1 MQKWKISFLALVL
14 TAGGVAQTATE
25 MEAPQVNRVAKKMN
39 CPCGCKQDMACRMDP
54 YPCPVCRTNKAK
66 IIAMQ
71 AEGKNDDQILA
82 QFVQEQGKD
91 IVAIPPGV
99 MGWLAPYG
107 ALALGLGVVL
117 VVIKRL
123 RRPSLAPASPE
134 IDAATLYR
142 IEKDL
147 AKLD

>member
-1 MQKWKISFLALVL
+1 MQKWKISFLAVAL
-14 TAGGVAQTATE
+14 AAAAIAQTATE
-25 MEAPQVNRVAKKMN
+25 MEAPQVNRVAVKMR
-39 CPCGCKQDMACRMDP
+39 CPCGCNQDMACRMDP
-54 YPCPVCRTNKAK
+54 YPCPVCRKNKAK

-71 AEGKNDDQILA
+71 AEGKTDDQILA
-82 QFVQEQGKD
+82 QFVQENGKD
-91 IVAIPPGV
+91 VVAVPPGL

-107 ALALGLGVVL
+107 ALALGLGIVL
-117 VVIKRL
+117 VVIRRL

-134 IDAATLYR
+134 IDAATLER